1 ASAPRAKPSSPAPPK
16 PWRPPCAAPS
26 AAWPGPRA
34 PKNAPRWRA
43 RWPRRPKTP
52 WWAGRSWTWWNRSS
66 TAPGQRALGEPPPEG
81 SSSNGRGH
89 HVRVRSP
96 PETAH
101 FARAAARATV
111 RFFFLRRL
119 LDRDRRL
126 HAVAAVRA
134 EVLPRG
140 VGNARALVAVGRV
153 RAGLGGRPRLGH
165 RLASRDVAALEVGA
179 VDDDVVR
186 LAPLVGDVDG

>member
-1 ASAPRAKPSSPAPPK
+1 
-16 PWRPPCAAPS
+16 
-26 AAWPGPRA
+26 G
-34 PKNAPRWRA
+34 
-43 RWPRRPKTP
+43 
-52 WWAGRSWTWWNRSS
+52 
-66 TAPGQRALGEPPPEG
+66 L
-81 SSSNGRGH
+81 
-89 HVRVRSP
+89 HVRGASP
-96 PETAH
+96 PETPH

-153 RAGLGGRPRLGH
+153 RAVLGGRPRLGH

-186 LAPLVGDVDG
+186 LAPLVGDVDGDGHARGEAVEPLGGEVHAAGAHGGAAGRGGAL